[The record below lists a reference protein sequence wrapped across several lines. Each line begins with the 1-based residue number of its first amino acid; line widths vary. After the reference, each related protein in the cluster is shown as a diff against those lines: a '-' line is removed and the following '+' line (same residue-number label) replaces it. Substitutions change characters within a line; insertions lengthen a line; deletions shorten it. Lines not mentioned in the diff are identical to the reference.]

1 MVQAPSTSSKSSEE
15 AAKQAD
21 DDKGIDNIKARK
33 AVEAYLDILRE
44 KQSSIKK
51 VIWAKVPEV
60 SGDNYYF
67 SCTVEYSGFVR
78 KTVMEHLKPPVYI
91 MMINSWRFLIYDQN
105 TFCVPRQY
113 LEDSRKRL

>member
-15 AAKQAD
+15 AEKQAD
-21 DDKGIDNIKARK
+21 DDKGIDNLKARK

-67 SCTVEYSGFVR
+67 SCTVEYSGLVR
-78 KTVMEHLKPPVYI
+78 KGTITVKKDSNGTFKAIGLH
-91 MMINSWRFLIYDQN
+91 YD
-105 TFCVPRQY
+105 
-113 LEDSRKRL
+113 D